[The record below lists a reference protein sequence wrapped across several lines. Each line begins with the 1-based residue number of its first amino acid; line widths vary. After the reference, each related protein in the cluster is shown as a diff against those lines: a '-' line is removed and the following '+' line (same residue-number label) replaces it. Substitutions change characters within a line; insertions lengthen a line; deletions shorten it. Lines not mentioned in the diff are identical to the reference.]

1 MLACVVLLAPL
12 LAVAR
17 GFGSGAPSMACTGMT
32 PQHSPHS
39 WQTVAAPFQLTT
51 DSHTYTP
58 GAPLRVTISGSR
70 GFKGFMLQARSPFA
84 TGSNPVGAVGT
95 FQDLPASARTENCFS
110 ADDTATHVTGHD
122 VKDSVTVTWVPP
134 ANLHGPVAL
143 TATIVAEFSTFWVGV
158 TTTVHQGANHL
169 ITG

>member
-1 MLACVVLLAPL
+1 MLAYVALLASL
-12 LAVAR
+12 VAVTH
-17 GFGSGAPSMACTGMT
+17 GFGSGAPTMACTGMT

-39 WQTVAAPFQLTT
+39 WQTVSAPFQLTT

-58 GAPLRVTISGSR
+58 GAPLRVTIRGSR
-70 GFKGFMLQARSPFA
+70 GFRGFMLQARSPFY
-84 TGSNPVGAVGT
+84 TGTNAVGAVGA
-95 FQDLPASARTENCFS
+95 FQDLPASARTESCFS
-110 ADDTATHVTGHD
+110 TGDTATHLTGHD

-134 ANLHGPVAL
+134 ANLRGPVAL

-158 TTTVHQGANHL
+158 STTVHQGANHL

>member
-17 GFGSGAPSMACTGMT
+17 GFGSGAPTMACTGMT

-84 TGSNPVGAVGT
+84 TSSNPVGAVGA
-95 FQDLPASARTENCFS
+95 FQS
-110 ADDTATHVTGHD
+110 HD
-122 VKDSVTVTWVPP
+122 SGGVFYLLGRRHHYSTSRSQSFD
-134 ANLHGPVAL
+134 HGLMPSMRN
-143 TATIVAEFSTFWVGV
+143 AE
-158 TTTVHQGANHL
+158 L
-169 ITG
+169 RE